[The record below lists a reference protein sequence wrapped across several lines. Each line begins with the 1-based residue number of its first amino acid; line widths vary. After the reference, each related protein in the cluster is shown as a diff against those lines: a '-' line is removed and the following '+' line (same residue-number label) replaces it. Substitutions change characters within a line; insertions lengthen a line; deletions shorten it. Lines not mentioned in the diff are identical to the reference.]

1 MNIRQEIIQVL
12 QQEIDWCD
20 SKEGQSTNIDY
31 RYRNGY
37 LKGLKQAQYLINELF
52 KQPELKE
59 RTDE

>member
-12 QQEIDWCD
+12 QQEIDWCN
-20 SKEGQSTNIDY
+20 SEEGQSTNIDY
-31 RYRNGY
+31 QYRNGY

-52 KQPELKE
+52 KQPEIKE